1 MEFVENTPTRNST
14 QTICLIN
21 ITLLFQMTKIV
32 KGENRGKRKS
42 HFRFDYAEPHPIFVF
57 TKITKGE
64 CRDKWKSHFQFDY
77 AEQHP
82 IFISN
87 RIASLSKVIKNL

>member
-1 MEFVENTPTRNST
+1 
-14 QTICLIN
+14 
-21 ITLLFQMTKIV
+21 MTKIV
-32 KGENRGKRKS
+32 KGENRVKLKS

>member
-1 MEFVENTPTRNST
+1 
-14 QTICLIN
+14 
-21 ITLLFQMTKIV
+21 MTKIA
-32 KGENRGKRKS
+32 KGESRGKRKS

>member
-1 MEFVENTPTRNST
+1 
-14 QTICLIN
+14 
-21 ITLLFQMTKIV
+21 MTKIV
-32 KGENRGKRKS
+32 KGESRGKRKS

>member
-1 MEFVENTPTRNST
+1 
-14 QTICLIN
+14 
-21 ITLLFQMTKIV
+21 MTKIV
-32 KGENRGKRKS
+32 KGESRDKRKS
-42 HFRFDYAEPHPIFVF
+42 HFQFGYAEPHPIFVF

-87 RIASLSKVIKNL
+87 RIASLSKAIKNL

>member
-1 MEFVENTPTRNST
+1 MVYQTPA
-14 QTICLIN
+14 
-21 ITLLFQMTKIV
+21 KIV
-32 KGENRGKRKS
+32 
-42 HFRFDYAEPHPIFVF
+42 
-57 TKITKGE
+57 KGE